1 MPALTAAGVQLYALS
16 YDEQEPLR
24 DFAAAH
30 DITYRF
36 LSDPNSEVIRAFGIL
51 NTIIPEAD
59 HPWFGIPYPGTYVMD
74 AAGLITHK
82 FFENN
87 LAVRVGP
94 GQLVRAAQ
102 GLSVELAEVDQS
114 PAVASEVEVEVL
126 IAGDELALSVQ
137 SELLVL
143 FNVPVGKHLYAE
155 PAPQGS
161 VAVDIELDPV
171 PGLVTR
177 AVQRPLS
184 EPHSLADTDE
194 TFPVHKGKVELRLPL
209 TVNGDAFSKGGQG
222 EVRLS
227 GRVHWQSCDDTLC
240 DIPVAYPFELRVPLA
255 KMVPSFMMAA
265 KTLETEPRGQEHF
278 QQMIARRQKAT

>member
-1 MPALTAAGVQLYALS
+1 M
-16 YDEQEPLR
+16 
-24 DFAAAH
+24 F
-30 DITYRF
+30 
-36 LSDPNSEVIRAFGIL
+36 
-51 NTIIPEAD
+51 
-59 HPWFGIPYPGTYVMD
+59 
-74 AAGLITHK
+74 
-82 FFENN
+82 
-87 LAVRVGP
+87 
-94 GQLVRAAQ
+94 
-102 GLSVELAEVDQS
+102 
-114 PAVASEVEVEVL
+114 

-227 GRVHWQSCDDTLC
+227 GRVHWQSCDDTCLL
-240 DIPVAYPFELRVPLA
+240 YTS
-255 KMVPSFMMAA
+255 PS
-265 KTLETEPRGQEHF
+265 PRDRG
-278 QQMIARRQKAT
+278 